1 MRNLQTNRQNEN
13 PLQKGLL
20 RKGMKNH
27 SGNQKKNNKTL
38 KTLANIDKS
47 TKNVI
52 PKNCYPTKIT
62 QKSAKI

>member
-20 RKGMKNH
+20 RKGMQNH
-27 SGNQKKNNKTL
+27 SGNKKTTL
-38 KTLANIDKS
+38 KPLANTDKS
-47 TKNVI
+47 RKNVI
-52 PKNCYPTKIT
+52 PNNCYHTKIT